1 MGISLEENT
10 SDSVTV
16 HTGNDTVGLPNRA
29 PTMIGH
35 DDETHYGEL
44 KRNHPHYAG
53 RVAGMSLTEQER
65 ENVAYALGKAM
76 LFNEQGKEWK
86 TWGDHLYTAQVVASA
101 LVPVLVGILSTFK
114 DDVTFTVLQIT
125 AIVFSVV
132 GTVCKAIEDV
142 YNFRQRG
149 QIRIQ
154 YSHNMN
160 GLFNEFNALSGP
172 VFDPEYVVPGCE
184 DAKLT
189 TTIPD
194 LTPIPLPVLKAHI
207 VELEKRAGQKR
218 DEAKTHSG
226 ANFKRFYAHF
236 AKLHTEAREVAFVG
250 QTAAGASG
258 SVK

>member
-1 MGISLEENT
+1 M
-10 SDSVTV
+10 
-16 HTGNDTVGLPNRA
+16 PR
-29 PTMIGH
+29 P
-35 DDETHYGEL
+35 
-44 KRNHPHYAG
+44 
-53 RVAGMSLTEQER
+53 
-65 ENVAYALGKAM
+65 
-76 LFNEQGKEWK
+76 
-86 TWGDHLYTAQVVASA
+86 A

-114 DDVTFTVLQIT
+114 DDVTFTVLQIV
-125 AIVFSVV
+125 AIVFSIV

-154 YSHNMN
+154 YSHHMN
-160 GLFNEFNALSGP
+160 NIFNEFNALSGP

-207 VELEKRAGQKR
+207 VELERRAGQAR
-218 DEAKTHSG
+218 DMAKTHSG

-236 AKLHTEAREVAFVG
+236 SKLQTEAREVAFVG

-258 SVK
+258 IGK